1 MVKFVVV
8 LYRRPD
14 VPVERF
20 REILSSDHARMAEA
34 LPGLLKYVQ
43 NHVADDPS
51 RQHPGWDAVVELFWA
66 DRAAMEV
73 AWRSP
78 VGRQATKHL
87 SEFADLT
94 RTTWSVVKEDVRR

>member
-1 MVKFVVV
+1 VLKFVVV
-8 LYRRPD
+8 LYRRAD

-20 REILSSDHARMAEA
+20 HEILIGDHARMAEA

-43 NHVADDPS
+43 NHVTHDPS
-51 RQHPGWDAVVELFWA
+51 RPHPGWDAVVELSWT

-78 VGRQATKHL
+78 EGRQATEHL
-87 SEFADLT
+87 REFADLT
-94 RTTWSVVKEDVRR
+94 RTTWSVVDEDVRR